1 MNQITA
7 DDYSYALEANDDLQE
22 LLRGG
27 RRLVIK
33 GHRHRHAIWR
43 VGDLTLV
50 DAGAL
55 LNPDAPCAVAVD
67 ASARTLAPLRVS
79 PAGVTADAAQTF

>member
-22 LLRGG
+22 LLR
-27 RRLVIK
+27 